1 MLTSKGKLAAKA
13 TTKLGPATTLAA
25 LRTAAV
31 TFAGA
36 AVTSRA
42 KRAFMRTIL
51 VMSIMLATLSAF
63 TAGARAEGSWCAMY
77 GTGGTNCGFYSFEQ
91 CQATVSG
98 VGGFCGNNPFYG
110 TARESRRQRRD
121 N

>member
-1 MLTSKGKLAAKA
+1 MLTSRGKLAAKA
-13 TTKLGPATTLAA
+13 TTKRGPAMTVAA

-31 TFAGA
+31 IFTGA

-42 KRAFMRTIL
+42 KRAFMRAI
-51 VMSIMLATLSAF
+51 VVASIMLATLSAF
-63 TAGARAEGSWCAMY
+63 PAGVRAEGSWCARY
-77 GTGGTNCGFYSFEQ
+77 TTAGTNCGFYSFEQ
-91 CQATVSG
+91 CQASVSG
-98 VGGFCGNNPFYG
+98 VGGFC